1 MKVPKIP
8 PGRNSPL
15 TWDGFFSEFESPSHS
30 RAFAVDFVGLVH
42 KCHLFY
48 HSALCISLNGDK
60 DLMLFL
66 LLLVNLISALCISE
80 TVGGHCQQYRSVYVS
95 TPRIT
100 PAPIFQDVFHQNLP
114 RRGES
119 LAARP
124 LEWGQWSS
132 MESSRRAGRGSS
144 LECLE

>member
-30 RAFAVDFVGLVH
+30 RAFAVDFVDLVLSFICFTTVH
-42 KCHLFY
+42 CV
-48 HSALCISLNGDK
+48 NGDK
-60 DLMLFL
+60 VLMLFL
-66 LLLVNLISALCISE
+66 LLLINLISTLCISE

-124 LEWGQWSS
+124 LEWGEWSS
-132 MESSRRAGRGSS
+132 IESSRRAGRGSS

>member
-1 MKVPKIP
+1 MKVPNTSGAEQSADL
-8 PGRNSPL
+8 GRVFLRVRKSIA
-15 TWDGFFSEFESPSHS
+15 FESIRSGFRRP
-30 RAFAVDFVGLVH
+30 GG
-42 KCHLFY
+42 HLFH
-48 HSALCISLNGDK
+48 HSALCVSLNGGK
-60 DLMLFL
+60 VLMLFL
-66 LLLVNLISALCISE
+66 LLLVNMISALCISE

-100 PAPIFQDVFHQNLP
+100 PAPIFQDAFRHHQNLP

-124 LEWGQWSS
+124 LEWGEWSS

-144 LECLE
+144 LEGLE